1 MRRFPPTITILSV
14 VLVFGVLLASPAAAQ
29 KARQKAKANNDEA
42 ASKQAPAPDGFDESF
57 VYKTVGDVA
66 LRLYVYRPDD
76 LKPGDKRPAIV
87 FFFGGGYNGGTPNQF
102 APQCRYF
109 AERGMV
115 AVTVDYRVHSRHG
128 TMPADAIADGKSAV
142 RWIRTHAEKLGV
154 DPQRI
159 VTSGGSAGGNLAVCC
174 ALVPGCN
181 DPQDPQDVSAVPNA
195 MVLFNPAYLGTDKA
209 YSVTEERFP
218 AEIRADTHIRKGL
231 PPSIMFFGT
240 NDPFLPGAQQFQQ
253 AMVAAGNRCELMTW
267 EGQKHGFFNLG
278 KADNR
283 YFIATVEAADR
294 FLASLGFLKG
304 EPHVKKFAAEYR
316 PAE

>member
-1 MRRFPPTITILSV
+1 MRRFPPTIV
-14 VLVFGVLLASPAAAQ
+14 VLAAMLLLAVAAVPAAAQ
-29 KARQKAKANNDEA
+29 KARQKAKSADA
-42 ASKQAPAPDGFDESF
+42 AVDRRAPEPEGYDQSF

-66 LRLYVYRPDD
+66 LRLYVYRPAD

-87 FFFGGGYNGGTPNQF
+87 FFFGGGYNGGSPEQF
-102 APQCRYF
+102 APHCRYF

-115 AVTVDYRVHSRHG
+115 AVTVDYRVKSRHN
-128 TMPADAIADGKSAV
+128 TLPADSISDGKSAI

-159 VTSGGSAGGNLAVCC
+159 AASGGSAGGNLACC
-174 ALVPGCN
+174 CGVVPGCN

-195 MVLFNPAYLGTDKA
+195 LVLFNPAYLGTDKA
-209 YSVTEERFP
+209 HAVTEERFP

-240 NDPFLPGAQQFQQ
+240 ADPFLPGAQQFHD
-253 AMVAAGNRCELMTW
+253 AMVKAGNRCELMTW
-267 EGQKHGFFNLG
+267 EGQAHGFFNFG

-294 FLASLGFLKG
+294 FLASLGFLEG
-304 EPHVKKFAAEYR
+304 EPRVKAFVAEYET
-316 PAE
+316 AE